1 MTLKH
6 KQNPW
11 AKRIKKRGLQNQ
23 DDGTRAAIDEQHRRH
38 AELTRKQH
46 SMKGSSSS
54 SDDSNDEYDEE
65 DSAGSDQ
72 DRASK
77 LLGKAKEKTMKVLEE
92 EEEIPK
98 SGLLSLNFMVIF
110 FSSSPIHV
118 FS

>member
-6 KQNPW
+6 KQNPFV
-11 AKRIKKRGLQNQ
+11 KRIKKRGLHNQ
-23 DDGTRAAIDEQHRRH
+23 DDGTRAAIDELHRKH

-54 SDDSNDEYDEE
+54 SDDSTDEYDE

-92 EEEIPK
+92 EDGIPK
-98 SGLLSLNFMVIF
+98 SGLLSFPFMVIF
-110 FSSSPIHV
+110 YSSSPILV